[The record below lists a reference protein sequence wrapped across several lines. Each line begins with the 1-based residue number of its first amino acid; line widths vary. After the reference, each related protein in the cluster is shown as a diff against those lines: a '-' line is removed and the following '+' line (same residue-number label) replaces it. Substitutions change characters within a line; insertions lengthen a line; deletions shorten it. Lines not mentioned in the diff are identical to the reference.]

1 MTVFGPGVG
10 ECIVLHLGEGDW
22 IIIDSCMSPV
32 GEEPVALGY
41 LRSIDVAPNAS
52 VRMIVATHW
61 HDDHIQGLATLLSKC
76 SNAQFVMSAAL
87 RPQQFFPL
95 VLEVSTQNRLVK
107 HNSSASE
114 FAEILDILE
123 SRAHGPYAV
132 GPSMYAQDGSRIF
145 RGGHAGTAEVWAL
158 SPSAAT
164 VTSALT
170 NLAGQLLTHGE
181 CKRFKRFAPNDLSVA
196 ILVRAGSYDLLLGA
210 DLENTAAPEF
220 GWKAVVSS
228 AARPV
233 TQAGAFK
240 VAHHGSANAD
250 HDEVWSRMLVKDPIA
265 IVTPFAKLAEPL
277 PQGTDV
283 QRIKSRTSAIYCT
296 TWRPSKKPPRRKG
309 VDGIVRGATKTRRA
323 VNPQSGHVCLRVDL
337 SNSPA
342 TPAIELFG
350 NATRL

>member
-10 ECIVLHLGEGDW
+10 ECIVLHLGKGDW
-22 IIIDSCMSPV
+22 VIIDSCMSPV
-32 GEEPVALGY
+32 REEPVALGY
-41 LRSIDVAPNAS
+41 LRSLDVDPNAS

-61 HDDHIQGLATLLSKC
+61 HDDHIQGLGTLLSEC

-87 RPQQFFPL
+87 RSQQFFQL
-95 VLEVSTQNRLVK
+95 VLEVNAQNRLVK

-114 FAEILDILE
+114 FAEILDVLE
-123 SRAHGPYAV
+123 SRARGSYAI

-145 RGGHAGTAEVWAL
+145 RGGHAGSTEVWAL

-164 VTSALT
+164 VTNALT
-170 NLAGQLLTHGE
+170 NLAGQLLTSGE
-181 CKRFKRFAPNDLSVA
+181 CKRFKRFSPNDVSVA

-220 GWKAVVSS
+220 GWKAVLSS
-228 AARPV
+228 AVRPA
-233 TQAGAFK
+233 TEAGTFK

-250 HDEVWSRMLVKDPIA
+250 HGEVWSKMLVKEPIA
-265 IVTPFAKLAEPL
+265 VVTPFAKLTEPL
-277 PQGTDV
+277 PRDTDV
-283 QRIKSRTSAIYCT
+283 QRIKRRTSELYCT
-296 TWRPSKKPPRRKG
+296 SWLPSKKPPRRRG
-309 VDGIVRGATKTRRA
+309 VDRIVRGATKTRRA
-323 VNPQSGHVCLRVDL
+323 VNTKSGHVCLRVDL

-350 NATRL
+350 SATRL

>member
-22 IIIDSCMSPV
+22 IIIDSCTSPV
-32 GEEPVALGY
+32 RDEPAALGY
-41 LRSIDVAPNAS
+41 LRSIGVDPDAS

-61 HDDHIQGLATLLSKC
+61 HDDHIQGLATLLGEC

-87 RPQQFFPL
+87 GPQQFFQL
-95 VLEVSTQNRLVK
+95 VLEVNAQNRLVK

-114 FAEILDILE
+114 FAEILDVLA
-123 SRAHGPYAV
+123 SRARGPYAV
-132 GPSMYAQDGSRIF
+132 GPSVYAQDGSRIF

-164 VTSALT
+164 VTNALT
-170 NLAGQLLTHGE
+170 NLAGQLVTGGE
-181 CKRFKRFAPNDLSVA
+181 CKRFSPNDLSVA
-196 ILVRAGSYDLLLGA
+196 ILVRAGIYDLLLGA

-220 GWKAVVSS
+220 GWKAVLSS
-228 AARPV
+228 VAHPA

-250 HDEVWSRMLVKDPIA
+250 HEEIWSEMLVKEPVA
-265 IVTPFAKLAEPL
+265 VVTPFAKLTEPL
-277 PQGTDV
+277 PRGTEV
-283 QRIKSRTSAIYCT
+283 QRIKSRTSELYCT
-296 TWRPSKKPPRRKG
+296 TWRPSKKPPRRRG

-323 VNPQSGHVCLRVDL
+323 VNPKSGHLRLRIDL

-342 TPAIELFG
+342 TPAIKLFG
-350 NATRL
+350 SATRL